1 MHWLGGSLAWFL
13 LRFQRSGKNLGYAVA
28 LITRA
33 FIRSLTLLSVLR
45 RSLDPLKPLCSGQ

>member
-1 MHWLGGSLAWFL
+1 L